1 MTRSKTNRLRPGFT
15 TGAAAA
21 AAAKGALIALLT
33 GQPPESVDI
42 RLLTDEWI
50 RIPLYRCAAR
60 ENQGVASVIKDGGDD
75 PDVTHQAEIGARVRV
90 FLPDEGP
97 LIRFAAGKGVG
108 TVTKPGLEVLPG
120 EPAINPGPKKMIAE
134 AVAQAL
140 AQGNQKRAVEVTV
153 FVPKGEQLALKT
165 LNARLGIV
173 GGISILGTTGRVKPL
188 SHAAY
193 IATIRSG
200 ISVARAQGLDT
211 VVMSTGRRSERY
223 GQALFDG
230 LPDEAFI
237 QIGDFFKDSLQLAAD
252 AGMDQAVLTVF
263 FGKAVKMAQG
273 IPQTH
278 AANSALTLE
287 RLAEQARALTGDA
300 ELCQRI
306 QAANTAR
313 HVFDILRDDYPAVIH
328 QVGAEMTRAGQQFAG
343 ERMRVRGVLL
353 DYEGGVWYDSGGRR

>member
-1 MTRSKTNRLRPGFT
+1 MTRSNPHKLRPGFT

-42 RLLTDEWI
+42 RLLTDEWLN
-50 RIPLYRCAAR
+50 IPLFRCAVEADQA
-60 ENQGVASVIKDGGDD
+60 EASVIKDGGDD
-75 PDVTHQAEIGARVRV
+75 PDVTHKAEIGARVQV
-90 FLPDEGP
+90 FPPDAGP
-97 LIRFAAGKGVG
+97 RIRFLAGEGVG

-120 EPAINPGPKKMIAE
+120 EPAINAGPRKMIAE

-140 AQGNQKRAVEVTV
+140 GNQKQSVAVTV
-153 FVPKGEQLALKT
+153 FVPQGEALAQKT
-165 LNARLGIV
+165 LNARLGIL
-173 GGISILGTTGRVKPL
+173 GGISILGTTGRVRPL

-200 ISVARAQGLDT
+200 ISVARAQGFDT

-230 LPDEAFI
+230 LPEEAFI
-237 QIGDFFKDSLQLAAD
+237 QIGDFFRDSLQLAAD
-252 AGMDQAVLTVF
+252 AGMSEAVLTVF

-300 ELCQRI
+300 DLCQRI

-313 HVFDILRDDYPAVIH
+313 HIFESLRDDYPAVIH
-328 QVGAEMTRAGQQFAG
+328 QLGAEMTRAGQGFAG
-343 ERMRVRGVLL
+343 QRMRVRGVLL
-353 DYEGGVWYDSGGRR
+353 DYEGGVLYDSGGGG